1 MAFLFVEIILFIF
14 FYFLL
19 TTFFFCFYVFILSF
33 YFSGFAKRSLSNKKK
48 TPGTDNSK
56 RSKRQGGGRADGS
69 ESGSRISQAARM
81 RAALAMA
88 EFEMISG
95 GSSAQPPPNQPCNC
109 KKSKCL
115 KLYCE
120 W

>member
-1 MAFLFVEIILFIF
+1 MVVFFVWNSYINFTD
-14 FYFLL
+14 
-19 TTFFFCFYVFILSF
+19 TTFFFSLFLFLFFSLC
-33 YFSGFAKRSLSNKKK
+33 FSGFAKRSLSNKKK

-56 RSKRQGGGRADGS
+56 RSKRRGGGRADGS
-69 ESGSRISQAARM
+69 KSGSRVSQAARM

>member
-1 MAFLFVEIILFIF
+1 MVFFLFGILTLISLTQRF
-14 FYFLL
+14 FSLFLFL
-19 TTFFFCFYVFILSF
+19 FFSLC
-33 YFSGFAKRSLSNKKK
+33 FSGFAKRSLSNKKK

-56 RSKRQGGGRADGS
+56 RSKRRGGGRADGS
-69 ESGSRISQAARM
+69 KSGSRVSQAARM

-95 GSSAQPPPNQPCNC
+95 SSSAQPPPNQPCNC